1 VPVPLVAAAMLVCS
15 HVGSHRAGYKTV
27 LLVCNSWPSIL
38 WTVRVQLA
46 MCISNGYPAFKL
58 AMCISN
64 GYPAFKLA
72 MCISNGYPAF
82 KLAMCISYG
91 YPAFKP
97 PSIHTTNNRHP
108 SVCLANYLGITQQ
121 VPTDNGSKS
130 NATTIRLH
138 ELKIFNKA
146 MDKPFLAKVSPNL
159 NFTVHLTSPSIN
171 NTSTGYILDKSS

>member
-1 VPVPLVAAAMLVCS
+1 VPVPLVGLAAAMLVCS
-15 HVGSHRAGYKTV
+15 HVGSHRAGYKMV

-38 WTVRVQLA
+38 WTVKVQLA

-72 MCISNGYPAF
+72 MCISNCY
-82 KLAMCISYG
+82 S
-91 YPAFKP
+91 AFKP

-108 SVCLANYLGITQQ
+108 SVCLANYLGITRQ

-146 MDKPFLAKVSPNL
+146 TDKPFLAKVSPNL